1 MSTVSSSQFQRD
13 VSRYQDAALS
23 EPLFITNRGRER
35 LVLMSAEEYR
45 RLRRR
50 AREVLTAGELSEA
63 ELEQIA
69 KAQVPA
75 GHEHLDSELE
85 S

>member
-1 MSTVSSSQFQRD
+1 MSTVSSSQFQRG
-13 VSRYQDAALS
+13 VGHYQDVALH
-23 EPLFITNRGRER
+23 EPLFITSRGRER

-50 AREVLTAGELSEA
+50 AREVLTVGELSEA
-63 ELEQIA
+63 DLEQIA

-75 GHEHLDSELE
+75 GHERLDDELE